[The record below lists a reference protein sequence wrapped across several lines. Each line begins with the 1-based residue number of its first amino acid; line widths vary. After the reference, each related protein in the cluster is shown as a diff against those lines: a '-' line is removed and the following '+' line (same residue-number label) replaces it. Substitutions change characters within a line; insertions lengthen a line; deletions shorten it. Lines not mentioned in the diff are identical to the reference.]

1 MANIRDLRQRITSVG
16 NIQKITRAMEMV
28 ATTKLRRFQESTVA
42 AKPYTV
48 EIEELVRG
56 LSGAVASEPE
66 AAGDAAPLFSAP
78 NPDAP
83 VGVLLIG
90 SDRGLCGAYNA
101 NIQRALEDY
110 LDGLRKEGRDFR
122 LYVIGRKAM
131 DHAKRMKYTVEGY
144 FDTVN
149 LESVDFGEAA
159 AVSNALVSAFRMG
172 QLSELK
178 LGFTSFVS
186 MVKYDPQVVTFLP
199 IASAD
204 ADGPA
209 SDAILEPGGPE
220 LLGRLVP
227 RYLETRIY
235 HALLE
240 SVTSEY
246 ASRRFAMKNA
256 TDAAGDMKKDITR
269 LYNRARQAKITAE
282 ITEIVSG
289 AEAL

>member
-56 LSGAVASEPE
+56 LSGAVASGPE

-101 NIQRALEDY
+101 NIQRAVEDY
-110 LDGLRKEGRDFR
+110 LDGLRAEGREFR

-149 LESVDFGEAA
+149 LESIDFSEAA

-178 LGFTSFVS
+178 LAFTSFVS

-199 IASAD
+199 IAPAD
-204 ADGPA
+204 SDGPA

-227 RYLETRIY
+227 RYLETRVY

>member
-101 NIQRALEDY
+101 NIQRAVEDY
-110 LDGLRKEGRDFR
+110 LDR
-122 LYVIGRKAM
+122 
-131 DHAKRMKYTVEGY
+131 
-144 FDTVN
+144 
-149 LESVDFGEAA
+149 
-159 AVSNALVSAFRMG
+159 SA
-172 QLSELK
+172 
-178 LGFTSFVS
+178 
-186 MVKYDPQVVTFLP
+186 
-199 IASAD
+199 
-204 ADGPA
+204 
-209 SDAILEPGGPE
+209 
-220 LLGRLVP
+220 
-227 RYLETRIY
+227 
-235 HALLE
+235 
-240 SVTSEY
+240 
-246 ASRRFAMKNA
+246 RR
-256 TDAAGDMKKDITR
+256 
-269 LYNRARQAKITAE
+269 RA
-282 ITEIVSG
+282 
-289 AEAL
+289 